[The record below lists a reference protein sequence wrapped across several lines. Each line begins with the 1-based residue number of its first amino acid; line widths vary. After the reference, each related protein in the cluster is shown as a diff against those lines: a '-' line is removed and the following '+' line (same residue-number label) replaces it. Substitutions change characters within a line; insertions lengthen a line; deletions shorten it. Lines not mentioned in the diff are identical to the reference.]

1 MDGDDGM
8 GDGDGK
14 MGKAN
19 GRQFL
24 KKYLYGGGERDSSIL
39 IVAMI

>member
-24 KKYLYGGGERDSSIL
+24 RSS
-39 IVAMI
+39 VPVQQE